1 MKKQLLFLWVFMLAT
16 VYAQAQLTGTKN
28 VPGDYPDIQSAITA
42 LNTQGVGSG
51 GVTIILGANQTLT
64 APLQIGSA
72 TLSVGGAAS
81 TASNPVVING
91 ANFAINA
98 TFTGTRA
105 GSNTSGSNDAMIVLN
120 GPDYITIKNCVFN
133 EQSAGTTATTA
144 IENAV
149 GCYNRLSATP
159 FDGCQFIY
167 IENNTFNMNEAS
179 TGGAVIQVSPSVF
192 TSTTLLTHA
201 AFGTDPTQMNR
212 YIYVTNNNFASGY
225 TYVAFNGSSGA
236 NGRGLIVTGN
246 TMTDIGGAATT
257 SYGAYALR
265 LDSLIFNN
273 NVCTGALSQTTT
285 NYIAFASTNC
295 GGRQEANGNEFTLR
309 NSVTTS
315 QTTGIW
321 YTSVGINRQM
331 NNNIIHLGSF
341 PNITSGT
348 LYGLYGTY
356 SGGNAPIDLEC
367 SGNTINNETLPP
379 TTGINYLI
387 YQGGSVSATNDR
399 NIIVDN
405 NTITNLVK
413 NQSGTLYPIYL
424 LTTDTVKARNN
435 TIANIAVTNNN
446 AATLSSLNGIYMTSS
461 SKGAII
467 TGNTIQNLTVG
478 GTSTSTTSTIRGI
491 FTSVTATGGFAY
503 IGGNTIQNLQFVSGA
518 TISGIVVGINSSTGQ
533 QFEIYNNKIYNL
545 AAHQSGGSVDGI
557 LVSSGTVN
565 NVYNNMISDL
575 RNPNANSNSAI
586 IGVEVLGSG
595 TTNIIHNTVYAG
607 STAPL
612 SSIGVLFGGAG
623 IQASNT
629 AVLNIKN
636 NIININGTA
645 AGDAYFAAVRRA
657 SVGSSGVNPAG
668 FDMGTNIYFAPYI
681 YGEGL
686 TLSSATNVYYVSGG
700 SSGTADP
707 AFNTSCGIFKSWK
720 GDAGSFTE
728 DNLTGSAGEYVPSG
742 GSYAEGG
749 ANPVTTPLIVNDF
762 YNIARASLPDIGAA
776 EFAGSATDAA
786 GPAISFTNI
795 PNQNCAL
802 QPVLSAAISDISG
815 VNSNP
820 GTAPRLY
827 YKLST
832 EANVLLGNT
841 AGDNGWKYVET
852 TDPNSPFSFTIDYT
866 LLTATPVAG
875 NVIQYFVVAEDMFGS
890 PNVGTNSVIFN
901 AGYCPTTVNLT
912 SGAFPA
918 SGFKTYAI
926 NLPPNI
932 TISATPPTVCAGNT
946 TSLSALFAGPGTSTI
961 GTGTSSS
968 TTTTPYYGSATL
980 ARRVQY
986 LFTAAQLQAQGLVA
1000 GNMTAITFTV
1010 TTAGSQT
1017 MSDLQIKMGHTNAS
1031 ALVTSW
1037 NPDATSTVVPASA
1050 FTAVTGAN
1058 THTFTTPF
1066 NWDGVSNVVIEMCHS
1081 TTGATPIMS
1090 VLFQAGPTASAC
1102 YTTNALG
1109 CAATTGILTTTRP
1122 IITFAGQKNIPGLTY
1137 SWDDGS
1143 AVIGTNIPQI
1153 ASPNFSS
1160 SSSIDYTITATD
1172 ASGCT
1177 FTSSVLVSE
1186 NTTSPVIGT
1195 TTLSPSTACA
1205 IDSISLGVPVTGGC
1219 PPYTYV
1225 YTLTPSGYGTPYT
1238 LTVVNG
1244 KFSPLYAGTVN
1255 VVVTDNANQTA
1266 TATVGS
1272 FTMQDP
1278 PTATGDTRCGPGI
1291 VNLTATTSSSLVNWY
1306 TNAVGGSTLFS
1317 GTNYSPTVSSTTT
1330 FYAASSSGGANGV
1343 LGLPNRVGST
1353 TNSGY
1358 SDIGLMFDA
1367 FNSFTINSVAIYPVA
1382 TTPSGNVTATIA
1394 LRDNAGTILQSTTV
1408 SVPTSTNPGI
1418 KTVVPLNFVVPAAG
1432 SNYRLV
1438 FTSASGGGISGF
1450 IRESSTGYT
1459 YPYTLAGVGSI
1470 TSAYTSGPSSSYYY
1484 YFYDWQVSTACESSR
1499 VPVLATV
1506 TTPPTLS
1513 TVANSTICNNEIKM
1527 LNVTSNLADFD
1538 VYTWAPQAGLFED
1551 AAATI
1556 PYTGGNFNT
1565 VYLKSSVGSTTT
1577 YTVSGLNTTTGCLN
1591 SATTTQTIM
1600 PNVTI
1605 TASPTD
1611 ICVSG
1616 SSNLALSQLSG
1627 YGAGTIQWQSSP
1639 TGLPGSYTDIGSAVN
1654 SQYAT
1659 PVINTTTWYGV
1670 QFKNEAGSVCTLN
1683 PTVEISVNNPQLL
1696 STTPGSRCGTGSVML
1711 GASASGGNSINWYA
1725 NATGGIPLFTGT
1737 TYNTPTISNTTTY
1750 YAAASD
1756 GGSQVSTAL
1765 PVAYPTATSGSGT
1778 TNFGLVFDALSS
1790 FTLQSVKVYA
1800 VSASSAAGTVTV
1812 DVIDGANTVLHTA
1825 TFPVTGAPVGSIT
1838 PTTLNLNFNIAPG
1851 TNLKI
1856 RPGFTGITGLLF
1868 EPAASAPGGNYGYPY
1883 VVPGVLSINHSTLTA
1898 APTNTQRLDLYYY
1911 FYDWQVVTGCESA
1924 RQPVVATVTPSPA
1937 LTTVASA
1944 TVCNNEP
1951 KMLSVTSNL
1960 PDYNVYTWAPQTNLF
1975 EDAACTIL
1983 YTGGNF
1989 STVYF
1994 KSSTGGTTTYTLT
2007 SLNTVDGCGNI
2018 ATTTMT
2024 NMPAA
2029 TINAAPASICFS
2041 GSSSL
2046 SLSPASGY
2054 GTGTFQWQESATGLG
2069 GSYSNISGANS
2080 NAYSTSTLTS
2090 DSWYGMVFTDGN
2102 GNTCLYNPTTQ
2113 VTVVTPAVTAFNG
2126 ATICGGSGTATIDA
2140 TPSSGASI
2148 NWFANASGGSPI
2160 GTGNTFTTPTLTA
2173 TTTYYAEPNVGGAGG
2188 SASPLLVTEM
2198 DPGGTD
2204 QLEIQ
2209 NVSPLPLDV
2218 TGWKVY
2224 LGNSYTVLN
2233 NVNTIVQTLSGIM
2246 NPGDTKIWT
2255 DATGANYW
2263 GNNILWNPGAF
2274 PSFSGWAAI
2283 VDNNNVLK
2291 DVVVMNWPAA
2301 NLAANQVTLGGIN
2314 YDFSTIW
2321 SGDGVNITTVAATSS
2336 VSRIGTSDNNAATDF
2351 AIQTSSIGSTN
2362 SGMSLPFTGFGC
2374 PGTRQAVTVIVDPNP
2389 CQVDLTTKFMIQGY
2403 YDVNTGFMQPVYLN
2417 SGVGVNASESD
2428 LVTVSL
2434 HNANPPYAQ
2443 AYTFSGIQNINGNIL
2458 CTFPYTALGNS
2469 YYIVLTNR
2477 NAVQTWSANPITM
2490 TATNTYDFTT
2500 SAAQAFGTNQID
2512 VSGSGLYAIY
2522 NGDVNQDLVVDGL
2535 DFNDWET
2542 DNNNFAGGY
2551 ITSDFNGDGV
2561 VDGLDFLIWEPNNNN
2576 FIGAI
2581 TP

>member
-51 GVTIILGANQTLT
+51 GVTIVLGANQTLT

-81 TASNPVVING
+81 TASNPVILDGN
-91 ANFAINA
+91 NFAINA

-120 GPDYITIKNCVFN
+120 GPDYVTIKNCVFN

-144 IENAV
+144 IENAI

-179 TGGAVIQVSPSVF
+179 TGGAVIQVSPSIF
-192 TSTTLLTHA
+192 TSTTTLTHA

-225 TYVAFNGSSGA
+225 TYVAFNGSTGA

-273 NVCTGALSQTTT
+273 NVCTSALSQTTT

-435 TIANIAVTNNN
+435 TISNIAVTNNN
-446 AATLSSLNGIYMTSS
+446 AAVLSSLNGIYMTSS

-467 TGNTIQNLTVG
+467 TGNTIENLSVG
-478 GTSTSTTSTIRGI
+478 GTSTSTSSTIRGI
-491 FTSVTATGGFAY
+491 FSSLTSTGGYAY
-503 IGGNTIQNLQFVSGA
+503 VGGNTIQNLQFVSGA
-518 TISGIVVGINSSTGQ
+518 TISGSVVGINSSTGQ

-586 IGVEVLGSG
+586 NGVEVLGSG
-595 TTNIIHNTVYAG
+595 TTNIIHNTIYPG
-607 STAPL
+607 STSPL

-681 YGEGL
+681 FGEGL

-707 AFNTSCGIFKSWK
+707 AFNTSCGVFKSWK

-728 DNLTGSAGEYVPSG
+728 DNVTGSAGEYVPSG

-749 ANPVTTPLIVNDF
+749 ANPLTTPLIANDF

-802 QPVLSAAISDISG
+802 QPVVIATISDVSG
-815 VNSNP
+815 VNTNP
-820 GTAPRLY
+820 GNAPRLY

-832 EANVLLGNT
+832 EANTILGNT

-866 LLTATPVAG
+866 LLTSTPG
-875 NVIQYFVVAEDMFGS
+875 PGSTIEYFVVAEDLNGS
-890 PNVGTNSVIFN
+890 VNVGANTVVYN
-901 AGYCPTTVNLT
+901 AGYCPISVNLT
-912 SGAFPA
+912 SGAFPVSA
-918 SGFKTYAI
+918 YKTY
-926 NLPPNI
+926 NI
-932 TISATPPTVCAGNT
+932 IPAPSTQISATPSSVCVNAPSILSAIFSNAGNAT
-946 TSLSALFAGPGTSTI
+946 L
-961 GTGTSSS
+961 GTGTLTS

-986 LFTAAQLQAQGLVA
+986 LYTAAQMQAQGLTA
-1000 GNMTAITFTV
+1000 GNLTALTFTV

-1031 ALVTSW
+1031 ALVTTW
-1037 NPDATSTVVPASA
+1037 NPDATTTVVPAST

-1081 TTGATPIMS
+1081 TTGATPILS
-1090 VLFQAGPTASAC
+1090 VLYQVGPTASAC

-1109 CAATTGILTTTRP
+1109 CASTTGTLTTTRP
-1122 IITFAGQKNIPGLTY
+1122 IVTLTGQKALTGLSY
-1137 SWDDGS
+1137 NWNDGS
-1143 AVIGTNIPQI
+1143 NNVG
-1153 ASPNFSS
+1153 SS
-1160 SSSIDYTITATD
+1160 NPITVNPTYPAGNTMDYTITATD
-1172 ASGCT
+1172 VTGCT
-1177 FTSSVLVSE
+1177 FATSVTLTKNLTSPSLSSVSVLPTAPCYGDSVL
-1186 NTTSPVIGT
+1186 
-1195 TTLSPSTACA
+1195 LSVVVA
-1205 IDSISLGVPVTGGC
+1205 DGC
-1219 PPYTYV
+1219 PPYSYS
-1225 YTLTPSGYGTPYT
+1225 YTFTPTAGAPVSINLSSTNRYLPSISGTFDVT
-1238 LTVVNG
+1238 
-1244 KFSPLYAGTVN
+1244 
-1255 VVVTDNANQTA
+1255 VTDNSGQTVSGS
-1266 TATVGS
+1266 VGTI
-1272 FTMQDP
+1272 TMLDP
-1278 PTATGDTRCGPGI
+1278 PTTTGDTRCGTGP
-1291 VNLTATTSSSLVNWY
+1291 VTLTASGAGPQFGWY
-1306 TNAVGGSTLFS
+1306 ANPTGGIPLALGATF
-1317 GTNYSPTVSSTTT
+1317 TPTISSTTT
-1330 FYAASSSGGANGV
+1330 YYAATGTSASYNTGRQINTGTGSALTATPRGIIFTTTTPIQLNVIGVRACGPANTITCQLWNSTGTAQVGSDIILNIPANSGTATVPALVNIPVNVSIPTPGTYRLFATTYPTTTPATLYYESSGVTGYPYTSGGLSITSSVTSLTGSASLTTAYYFYNLEWTEGCGSSRTPTTATVIPAPSISTVANSTICNDEIKMLNVTSNLVDFDVYTWAPQTGLFEDAACTTPYTGGNFSTVYLKSNVGATTTYTVSGLNTTSNCANVATTTQTIMPNVNILASPEDICVSGFTNMELNQLTGYGTGTIQWQSSATGLSGSYTDIGSAVNPQYSTPLISTTTWYGVQFRNEAGTICALNPTKQIIVNNPQLLSTTPNSRCGAGTVTLGASVSGGATANWYSVPTGGASIGSGTTFNTPVISSTTTYYVAASNGGSTGS
-1343 LGLPNRVGST
+1343 LGLPDRVGST

-1358 SDIGLMFDA
+1358 SNIGLVFDA
-1367 FNSFTINSVAIYPVA
+1367 FAPFTLNSVAIYPVA

-1394 LRDNAGTILQSTTV
+1394 LQDNTGANIQSTTI
-1408 SVPTSTNPGI
+1408 SVPTSVNPGI
-1418 KTVVPLNFVVPAAG
+1418 KTIVPLNFLVPSAG
-1432 SNYRLV
+1432 TGYRLV
-1438 FTSASGGGISGF
+1438 FTSASGGGITGF
-1450 IRESSTGYT
+1450 IREATTGFT
-1459 YPYTLAGVGSI
+1459 YPYTLSGVASI
-1470 TSAYTSGPSSSYYY
+1470 TSAYSGGPSS
-1484 YFYDWQVSTACESSR
+1484 
-1499 VPVLATV
+1499 
-1506 TTPPTLS
+1506 
-1513 TVANSTICNNEIKM
+1513 
-1527 LNVTSNLADFD
+1527 
-1538 VYTWAPQAGLFED
+1538 
-1551 AAATI
+1551 
-1556 PYTGGNFNT
+1556 
-1565 VYLKSSVGSTTT
+1565 
-1577 YTVSGLNTTTGCLN
+1577 
-1591 SATTTQTIM
+1591 
-1600 PNVTI
+1600 
-1605 TASPTD
+1605 
-1611 ICVSG
+1611 
-1616 SSNLALSQLSG
+1616 
-1627 YGAGTIQWQSSP
+1627 
-1639 TGLPGSYTDIGSAVN
+1639 
-1654 SQYAT
+1654 
-1659 PVINTTTWYGV
+1659 
-1670 QFKNEAGSVCTLN
+1670 
-1683 PTVEISVNNPQLL
+1683 
-1696 STTPGSRCGTGSVML
+1696 
-1711 GASASGGNSINWYA
+1711 
-1725 NATGGIPLFTGT
+1725 
-1737 TYNTPTISNTTTY
+1737 
-1750 YAAASD
+1750 
-1756 GGSQVSTAL
+1756 
-1765 PVAYPTATSGSGT
+1765 
-1778 TNFGLVFDALSS
+1778 
-1790 FTLQSVKVYA
+1790 
-1800 VSASSAAGTVTV
+1800 
-1812 DVIDGANTVLHTA
+1812 
-1825 TFPVTGAPVGSIT
+1825 TF
-1838 PTTLNLNFNIAPG
+1838 
-1851 TNLKI
+1851 
-1856 RPGFTGITGLLF
+1856 
-1868 EPAASAPGGNYGYPY
+1868 
-1883 VVPGVLSINHSTLTA
+1883 
-1898 APTNTQRLDLYYY
+1898 YYY

-1951 KMLSVTSNL
+1951 KMLTVTSNL
-1960 PDYNVYTWAPQTNLF
+1960 PDYDVYTWAPQTGLF
-1975 EDAACTIL
+1975 EDASCTIP

-1989 STVYF
+1989 NTVYL
-1994 KSSTGGTTTYTLT
+1994 KSSVGATTTYTLT
-2007 SLNTVDGCGNI
+2007 SLNTIDGCGNI

-2024 NMPAA
+2024 VMPSVNF
-2029 TINAAPASICFS
+2029 NAVPEEICISGTSILNIVPS
-2041 GSSSL
+2041 T
-2046 SLSPASGY
+2046 GY
-2054 GTGTFQWQESATGLG
+2054 GSGTIQWTESSTGNPGTFN
-2069 GSYSNISGANS
+2069 NIGGANTTT
-2080 NAYSTSTLTS
+2080 YTTPTLTN
-2090 DSWYGMVFTDGN
+2090 DHWYGVVFTDGA
-2102 GNTCLYNPTTQ
+2102 NTCLYNPSTS
-2113 VTVVTPAVTAFNG
+2113 VVVNNPTVLSTNG
-2126 ATICGGSGTATIDA
+2126 AVICGGSGTGTLSAT
-2140 TPSSGASI
+2140 TNGA
-2148 NWFANASGGSPI
+2148 NALWYTTASGGSPI
-2160 GTGNTFTTPTLTA
+2160 FTGNNFTTPVLTSTTDYWVSASLGSGSGIVGALAPTIGTISTTTLTNHLKEFTINTTTTIQSVDCYWSAALGSNFTIVVQQNNSPTFTQVATYSGTTTVTGQTTPQVVPINITLTPGNYRIGFITNPGCYRNTTGASYPYDLPGVISITGNTFNTAYWYFFYRWEVTTGCEGPRTMVTA
-2173 TTTYYAEPNVGGAGG
+2173 T
-2188 SASPLLVTEM
+2188 
-2198 DPGGTD
+2198 
-2204 QLEIQ
+2204 
-2209 NVSPLPLDV
+2209 
-2218 TGWKVY
+2218 
-2224 LGNSYTVLN
+2224 
-2233 NVNTIVQTLSGIM
+2233 
-2246 NPGDTKIWT
+2246 
-2255 DATGANYW
+2255 
-2263 GNNILWNPGAF
+2263 
-2274 PSFSGWAAI
+2274 
-2283 VDNNNVLK
+2283 
-2291 DVVVMNWPAA
+2291 
-2301 NLAANQVTLGGIN
+2301 
-2314 YDFSTIW
+2314 
-2321 SGDGVNITTVAATSS
+2321 
-2336 VSRIGTSDNNAATDF
+2336 
-2351 AIQTSSIGSTN
+2351 
-2362 SGMSLPFTGFGC
+2362 
-2374 PGTRQAVTVIVDPNP
+2374 VDPNP
-2389 CQVDLTTKFMIQGY
+2389 CQVDLTTKFIIQGY

-2443 AYTFSGIQNINGNIL
+2443 AYTFSGIQNINGNIQ

>member
-28 VPGDYPDIQSAITA
+28 VPGDYPNIQAAITA

-51 GVTIILGANQTLT
+51 GVTFILGANQTLT

-72 TLSVGGAAS
+72 ALSVGGAAS
-81 TASNPVVING
+81 TASNPVVIDG

-98 TFTGTRA
+98 TFTGTRV
-105 GSNTSGSNDAMIVLN
+105 GSNTSGSNDAIIVLN
-120 GPDYITIKNCVFN
+120 GPDYVTIKNCVFN
-133 EQSAGTTATTA
+133 EQSGGITTTAA
-144 IENAV
+144 IENAI

-179 TGGAVIQVSPSVF
+179 TGGAVIQVSPSIF
-192 TSTTLLTHA
+192 TSTTTLTHA
-201 AFGTDPTQMNR
+201 SFATDPTQMNR
-212 YIYVTNNNFASGY
+212 NIFVTNNNFASGY
-225 TYVAFNGSSGA
+225 TYVAFNGSTGA

-246 TMTDIGGAATT
+246 TMTNIGGAAAT

-273 NVCTGALSQTTT
+273 NICTSALSQTAT

-295 GGRQEANGNEFTLR
+295 GGHQEANGNDITLR
-309 NSVTTS
+309 TSVTTS
-315 QTTGIW
+315 QTAGIW
-321 YTSVGINRQM
+321 YTSVGVTRQM
-331 NNNIIHLGSF
+331 NNNTIHFGSF
-341 PNITSGT
+341 PTITSGVV
-348 LYGLYGTY
+348 YGLYGTY
-356 SGGNAPIDLEC
+356 SGGNAAFNLEC

-379 TTGINYLI
+379 TTGLTYLI
-387 YQGGSVSATNDR
+387 YQGAAVSATNDR

-405 NTITNLVK
+405 NTMTNLVK

-424 LTTDTVKARNN
+424 LTADTVKARNN

-467 TGNTIQNLTVG
+467 TGNTIQNLTVD
-478 GTSTSTTSTIRGI
+478 GTSTSASSTIRGI
-491 FTSVTATGGFAY
+491 FTSVTATGGYAY
-503 IGGNTIQNLQFVSGA
+503 VGGNTIQNLQFVSGA
-518 TISGIVVGINSSTGQ
+518 TITGSVVGINASASQ
-533 QFEIYNNKIYNL
+533 QFDIYNNKIYNL

-557 LVSSGTVN
+557 LISSGTVN

-575 RNPNANSNSAI
+575 RNPNANSNSAV
-586 IGVEVLGSG
+586 IGVEVTGSA
-595 TTNIIHNTVYAG
+595 TTNIIHNTIYAG

-623 IQASNT
+623 IQAANS
-629 AVLNIKN
+629 AVLNIIN
-636 NIININGTA
+636 NIINMNGTA
-645 AGDAYFAAVRRA
+645 SGDAYFAAVRRA
-657 SVGSSGVNPAG
+657 SVGSAGVNPVT
-668 FDMGTNIYFAPYI
+668 FNLGTNIYFAPYI
-681 YGEGL
+681 FGEGL

-700 SSGTADP
+700 SSGTVDP
-707 AFNTSCGIFKSWK
+707 AFNTSCGVFKAWK

-742 GSYAEGG
+742 SSYAEGG
-749 ANPVTTPLIVNDF
+749 ANSVTTPLIVNDF
-762 YNIARASLPDIGAA
+762 YNVARSSLPDIGAA
-776 EFAGSATDAA
+776 EFAGSVTDAA

-820 GTAPRLY
+820 GTAPRIY
-827 YKLST
+827 YKLAS

-875 NVIQYFVVAEDMFGS
+875 DVIQYFVVAEDQFGS
-890 PNVGTNSVIFN
+890 PNVGSNSVIFN
-901 AGYCPTTVNLT
+901 AGYCPISVNLT

-918 SGFKTYAI
+918 SGFKTYAV
-926 NLPPNI
+926 NLPPNT
-932 TISATPPTVCAGNT
+932 TISATPPTVCVGNT
-946 TSLSALFAGPGTSTI
+946 TSLSALFSGPGTSTI
-961 GTGTSSS
+961 GTGTSTS
-968 TTTTPYYGSATL
+968 TTSTPYYGSATL

-1010 TTAGSQT
+1010 TTAGTQT
-1017 MSDLQIKMGHTNAS
+1017 MSDLQIKMGHTSAN

-1037 NPDATSTVVPASA
+1037 NPDATTTVVPASS

-1102 YTTNALG
+1102 YSTNALG
-1109 CAATTGILTTTRP
+1109 CAAITGILTTTRP
-1122 IITFAGQKNIPGLTY
+1122 IITFAGQKSVPGLTY

-1143 AVIGTNIPQI
+1143 AVIGTNNPQT

-1160 SSSIDYTITATD
+1160 SSSINYTVTATD

-1195 TTLSPSTACA
+1195 TSLSPSTACA
-1205 IDSISLGVPVTGGC
+1205 IDSISLAVPVTGGC

-1244 KFSPLYAGTVN
+1244 KFSPLYAGTVS
-1255 VVVTDNANQTA
+1255 VGVTDNANQTSSA
-1266 TATVGS
+1266 IVGS

-1291 VNLTATTSSSLVNWY
+1291 VNLSATTSSSTVNWY
-1306 TNAVGGSTLFS
+1306 ANAVGGSTLFS
-1317 GTNYSPTVSSTTT
+1317 GTNYSPSVAATTT
-1330 FYAASSSGGANGV
+1330 FYAASTNGGVSGV
-1343 LGLPNRVGST
+1343 LGLPNRVGSG

-1394 LRDNAGTILQSTTV
+1394 LRNNAGTILQSTTV
-1408 SVPTSTNPGI
+1408 SVPTSTSPGI

-1459 YPYTLAGVGSI
+1459 YPYTLAGAGSI
-1470 TSAYTSGPSSSYYY
+1470 TSAYTGGASSSFYY

-1506 TTPPTLS
+1506 TPAPTLS
-1513 TVANSTICNNEIKM
+1513 TVANSTICNQEIKM
-1527 LNVTSNLADFD
+1527 LNVTSNLSDFD
-1538 VYTWAPQAGLFED
+1538 VYTWAPQTGLFED

-1556 PYTGGNFNT
+1556 PYAGGNFDT
-1565 VYLKSSVGSTTT
+1565 VYLKSSVNSSTT
-1577 YTVSGLNTTTGCLN
+1577 YTVSGLNTTSGCAS

-1600 PNVTI
+1600 PNVSV
-1605 TASPTD
+1605 TASPAN

-1639 TGLPGSYTDIGSAVN
+1639 NGLPGSYTDIGSAVN

-1659 PVINTTTWYGV
+1659 PILSTTTWYGV
-1670 QFKNEAGSVCTLN
+1670 QFKNEAGSVCALN
-1683 PTVEISVNNPQLL
+1683 PTIQISVNNPQLL
-1696 STTPGSRCGTGSVML
+1696 TTTPGTRCGTGSVSL
-1711 GASASGGNSINWYA
+1711 DATPNSGNSVNWYA

-1737 TYNTPTISNTTTY
+1737 TFNTPAISNTTTF
-1750 YAAASD
+1750 YAAASSA
-1756 GGSQVSTAL
+1756 GVLVSTAL
-1765 PVAYPTATSGSGT
+1765 PVAYPTATSGTGT

-1812 DVIDGANTVLHTA
+1812 DVIDAANTVLHTA

-1868 EPAASAPGGNYGYPY
+1868 EPSGSAPGGNYGYPY
-1883 VVPGVLSINHSTLTA
+1883 VIPGVLSINHSTTTA
-1898 APTNTQRLDLYYY
+1898 APTNTQRLDLFYY
-1911 FYDWQVVTGCESA
+1911 FYDWQVVSVCESA
-1924 RQPVVATVTPSPA
+1924 RQPVVATVTPSPS
-1937 LTTVASA
+1937 LTAVASA
-1944 TVCNNEP
+1944 TVCNNEA
-1951 KMLSVTSNL
+1951 KMLTVTSNL
-1960 PDYNVYTWAPQTNLF
+1960 PDYDVYTWSPQTNLY
-1975 EDAACTIL
+1975 EDAACSIP
-1983 YTGGNF
+1983 YAGGNF
-1989 STVYF
+1989 STVYY
-1994 KSSTGGTTTYTLT
+1994 KSAIGGTTTYTLT
-2007 SLNTVDGCGNI
+2007 SFNTVNGCGNI
-2018 ATTTMT
+2018 ANTTMT

-2029 TINAAPASICFS
+2029 TINASPASICFS

-2054 GTGTFQWQESATGLG
+2054 GTGTFQWQESTSGLA
-2069 GSYSNISGANS
+2069 GSFTNILSANS
-2080 NAYSTSTLTS
+2080 NTYSTSTLTS
-2090 DSWYGMVFTDGN
+2090 NSWYGMVFTDGN
-2102 GNTCLYNPTTQ
+2102 GNTCLYNPTAQ
-2113 VTVVTPAVTAFNG
+2113 ITVLTPAVTAFNG
-2126 ATICGGSGTATIDA
+2126 ATICGGSGTATISA
-2140 TPSSGASI
+2140 TPSAGASI
-2148 NWFANASGGSPI
+2148 NWYAAASGGSPL
-2160 GTGNTFTTPTLTA
+2160 GAGNSYTTPTLSN
-2173 TTTYYAEPNVGGAGG
+2173 TTTYYAEPSFGGIGG
-2188 SASPLLVTEM
+2188 NASPLLVTEI

-2204 QLEIQ
+2204 RLEIQ
-2209 NVSPLPLDV
+2209 NVSPYPLDV

-2224 LGNSYTVLN
+2224 ASNSYTVLN
-2233 NVNTIVQTLSGIM
+2233 NVNTIVQTLSGTM
-2246 NPGDTKIWT
+2246 NPGDIKTWS

-2263 GNNILWNPGAF
+2263 GNNLLWNPGAF
-2274 PSFSGWAAI
+2274 PSFSAWAAI
-2283 VDNNNVLK
+2283 VDNNNVLR
-2291 DVVVMNWPAA
+2291 DVLVLNWPAA
-2301 NLAANQVTLGGIN
+2301 SLVANQVTLGGIN

-2321 SGDGVNITTVAATSS
+2321 SGNGVDITTVASTVS
-2336 VSRIGTSDNNAATDF
+2336 VSRIGSSDNNAATDF
-2351 AIQTSSIGSTN
+2351 AIQTTTIGTSN
-2362 SGMSLPFTGFGC
+2362 PGMSLPFSGFGC
-2374 PGTRQAVTVIVDPNP
+2374 AGTRQAVTVTVDPNP
-2389 CQVDLTTKFMIQGY
+2389 CQVDLMTKFMIQGY
-2403 YDVNTGFMQPVYLN
+2403 YDVNTGMMQPVYLN
-2417 SGVGVNASESD
+2417 SGVGVNTSESD

-2434 HNANPPYAQ
+2434 HHANPPYAQ
-2443 AYTFSGIQNINGNIL
+2443 AFTFSGIQHINGNIL

-2490 TATNTYDFTT
+2490 TASNTYDFTT
-2500 SAAQAFGTNQID
+2500 SAAQSFGLNQID
-2512 VSGSGLYAIY
+2512 VSGSGLFAIY

-2551 ITSDFNGDGV
+2551 ITSDFNGDGI

>member
-1 MKKQLLFLWVFMLAT
+1 
-16 VYAQAQLTGTKN
+16 
-28 VPGDYPDIQSAITA
+28 
-42 LNTQGVGSG
+42 
-51 GVTIILGANQTLT
+51 
-64 APLQIGSA
+64 
-72 TLSVGGAAS
+72 
-81 TASNPVVING
+81 
-91 ANFAINA
+91 
-98 TFTGTRA
+98 
-105 GSNTSGSNDAMIVLN
+105 
-120 GPDYITIKNCVFN
+120 
-133 EQSAGTTATTA
+133 
-144 IENAV
+144 
-149 GCYNRLSATP
+149 
-159 FDGCQFIY
+159 
-167 IENNTFNMNEAS
+167 
-179 TGGAVIQVSPSVF
+179 
-192 TSTTLLTHA
+192 
-201 AFGTDPTQMNR
+201 
-212 YIYVTNNNFASGY
+212 
-225 TYVAFNGSSGA
+225 
-236 NGRGLIVTGN
+236 
-246 TMTDIGGAATT
+246 
-257 SYGAYALR
+257 
-265 LDSLIFNN
+265 
-273 NVCTGALSQTTT
+273 
-285 NYIAFASTNC
+285 
-295 GGRQEANGNEFTLR
+295 
-309 NSVTTS
+309 
-315 QTTGIW
+315 
-321 YTSVGINRQM
+321 
-331 NNNIIHLGSF
+331 
-341 PNITSGT
+341 
-348 LYGLYGTY
+348 
-356 SGGNAPIDLEC
+356 
-367 SGNTINNETLPP
+367 
-379 TTGINYLI
+379 
-387 YQGGSVSATNDR
+387 
-399 NIIVDN
+399 
-405 NTITNLVK
+405 
-413 NQSGTLYPIYL
+413 
-424 LTTDTVKARNN
+424 
-435 TIANIAVTNNN
+435 
-446 AATLSSLNGIYMTSS
+446 
-461 SKGAII
+461 
-467 TGNTIQNLTVG
+467 
-478 GTSTSTTSTIRGI
+478 
-491 FTSVTATGGFAY
+491 
-503 IGGNTIQNLQFVSGA
+503 
-518 TISGIVVGINSSTGQ
+518 
-533 QFEIYNNKIYNL
+533 
-545 AAHQSGGSVDGI
+545 
-557 LVSSGTVN
+557 
-565 NVYNNMISDL
+565 
-575 RNPNANSNSAI
+575 
-586 IGVEVLGSG
+586 
-595 TTNIIHNTVYAG
+595 
-607 STAPL
+607 
-612 SSIGVLFGGAG
+612 
-623 IQASNT
+623 
-629 AVLNIKN
+629 
-636 NIININGTA
+636 
-645 AGDAYFAAVRRA
+645 
-657 SVGSSGVNPAG
+657 
-668 FDMGTNIYFAPYI
+668 
-681 YGEGL
+681 
-686 TLSSATNVYYVSGG
+686 
-700 SSGTADP
+700 
-707 AFNTSCGIFKSWK
+707 
-720 GDAGSFTE
+720 
-728 DNLTGSAGEYVPSG
+728 
-742 GSYAEGG
+742 
-749 ANPVTTPLIVNDF
+749 
-762 YNIARASLPDIGAA
+762 
-776 EFAGSATDAA
+776 
-786 GPAISFTNI
+786 
-795 PNQNCAL
+795 
-802 QPVLSAAISDISG
+802 
-815 VNSNP
+815 
-820 GTAPRLY
+820 
-827 YKLST
+827 
-832 EANVLLGNT
+832 
-841 AGDNGWKYVET
+841 
-852 TDPNSPFSFTIDYT
+852 
-866 LLTATPVAG
+866 
-875 NVIQYFVVAEDMFGS
+875 
-890 PNVGTNSVIFN
+890 
-901 AGYCPTTVNLT
+901 
-912 SGAFPA
+912 
-918 SGFKTYAI
+918 
-926 NLPPNI
+926 
-932 TISATPPTVCAGNT
+932 
-946 TSLSALFAGPGTSTI
+946 
-961 GTGTSSS
+961 
-968 TTTTPYYGSATL
+968 
-980 ARRVQY
+980 
-986 LFTAAQLQAQGLVA
+986 
-1000 GNMTAITFTV
+1000 
-1010 TTAGSQT
+1010 
-1017 MSDLQIKMGHTNAS
+1017 
-1031 ALVTSW
+1031 
-1037 NPDATSTVVPASA
+1037 
-1050 FTAVTGAN
+1050 
-1058 THTFTTPF
+1058 
-1066 NWDGVSNVVIEMCHS
+1066 
-1081 TTGATPIMS
+1081 
-1090 VLFQAGPTASAC
+1090 
-1102 YTTNALG
+1102 
-1109 CAATTGILTTTRP
+1109 
-1122 IITFAGQKNIPGLTY
+1122 
-1137 SWDDGS
+1137 
-1143 AVIGTNIPQI
+1143 
-1153 ASPNFSS
+1153 
-1160 SSSIDYTITATD
+1160 
-1172 ASGCT
+1172 
-1177 FTSSVLVSE
+1177 
-1186 NTTSPVIGT
+1186 
-1195 TTLSPSTACA
+1195 
-1205 IDSISLGVPVTGGC
+1205 
-1219 PPYTYV
+1219 
-1225 YTLTPSGYGTPYT
+1225 
-1238 LTVVNG
+1238 
-1244 KFSPLYAGTVN
+1244 
-1255 VVVTDNANQTA
+1255 
-1266 TATVGS
+1266 
-1272 FTMQDP
+1272 
-1278 PTATGDTRCGPGI
+1278 
-1291 VNLTATTSSSLVNWY
+1291 
-1306 TNAVGGSTLFS
+1306 
-1317 GTNYSPTVSSTTT
+1317 
-1330 FYAASSSGGANGV
+1330 
-1343 LGLPNRVGST
+1343 
-1353 TNSGY
+1353 
-1358 SDIGLMFDA
+1358 
-1367 FNSFTINSVAIYPVA
+1367 VA

-1605 TASPTD
+1605 TASPED

-1654 SQYAT
+1654 PQYAT

-1670 QFKNEAGSVCTLN
+1670 QFKNGAGSVCTLN

-1737 TYNTPTISNTTTY
+1737 IFNTPAISSTTTY

-1825 TFPVTGAPVGSIT
+1825 TFPVTGAPVGSIS

-1883 VVPGVLSINHSTLTA
+1883 VVPGVLSINHGTLSA

-1924 RQPVVATVTPSPA
+1924 RQSVVATVTPSPA

-1944 TVCNNEP
+1944 TVCNNEA

-1960 PDYNVYTWAPQTNLF
+1960 PDYDVYTWAPQTNLF

-2173 TTTYYAEPNVGGAGG
+2173 TTTYYAEPSVGGAGG

-2274 PSFSGWAAI
+2274 PSFAGWAAI

-2321 SGDGVNITTVAATSS
+2321 SGDGVNITTVAATAS
-2336 VSRIGTSDNNAATDF
+2336 VSRIGTSDNNSATDF

-2434 HNANPPYAQ
+2434 HDANPPYAQ
-2443 AYTFSGIQNINGNIL
+2443 AYTFSGIQNINGNIQ

-2477 NAVQTWSANPITM
+2477 NAVQTWSANPVTM